1 MFLQFFFLSRYI
13 IKWWSLPG
21 KEYDIIAEK
30 RGIIEPQKMTTQEL
44 INTLNRYDSRRKV
57 KSIRRKLSKIG
68 LNKTAEIQN
77 ISKTELN

>member
-13 IKWWSLPG
+13 IKWWSLAG

-68 LNKTAEIQN
+68 LKKTAEIQS

>member
-1 MFLQFFFLSRYI
+1 MFSQFFFLSSYN

-21 KEYDIIAEK
+21 KEYDIIAER

-57 KSIRRKLSKIG
+57 KSIRKKL
-68 LNKTAEIQN
+68 
-77 ISKTELN
+77 